1 MLATIIY
8 LFIFFKAGL
17 TKVDI
22 PRSKKKKKKK
32 KRKKKYELCCILI
45 IIEFIVS
52 FA

>member
-22 PRSKKKKKKK
+22 PRSKTKKKKKK
-32 KRKKKYELCCILI
+32 KVRTMLHSDNY
-45 IIEFIVS
+45 
-52 FA
+52 

>member
-32 KRKKKYELCCILI
+32 KKVRTMLHSDNY
-45 IIEFIVS
+45 
-52 FA
+52 

>member
-22 PRSKKKKKKK
+22 PRSKKKKKEKK
-32 KRKKKYELCCILI
+32 KKKKVRTMLHSDNY
-45 IIEFIVS
+45 
-52 FA
+52 

>member
-22 PRSKKKKKKK
+22 PRSKKKKKEK

>member
-22 PRSKKKKKKK
+22 PRSKKKKKI
-32 KRKKKYELCCILI
+32 KKKYELCCILI

>member
-22 PRSKKKKKKK
+22 PRSKKKKKKEK
-32 KRKKKYELCCILI
+32 KSTNYAA
-45 IIEFIVS
+45 F
-52 FA
+52 

>member
-22 PRSKKKKKKK
+22 PRSKKKKEKKSTN
-32 KRKKKYELCCILI
+32 YSA
-45 IIEFIVS
+45 F
-52 FA
+52 

>member
-22 PRSKKKKKKK
+22 PRSKKKEKKKK
-32 KRKKKYELCCILI
+32 KVRTILH
-45 IIEFIVS
+45 S
-52 FA
+52 DNY